1 MRDALRFT
9 TARKG
14 DTMARLIYSMM
25 QSLDGYVAD
34 TTGNFDWAEPDE
46 PVHTFANHLQ
56 SAIGTNLLGRRM
68 YEVMSAWNTLGT
80 QGDEPAY
87 IAEFGEL
94 WRASDKIVYSTTLDS
109 VNAARTRIERAFEP
123 DAVRRMKDE
132 LARDISIAGPT
143 LAAQAIAAGLV
154 DEYQLFVVPVVVGGG
169 TRCLPDGIRLD
180 LQLVEQ
186 LRFDNGMLYMSYRP
200 VG

>member
-1 MRDALRFT
+1 M
-9 TARKG
+9 G
-14 DTMARLIYSMM
+14 RLIYSAM

-34 TTGNFDWAEPDE
+34 AAGKFDWAEPDE
-46 PVHTFANHLQ
+46 SVHTFANELQ
-56 SAIGTNLLGRRM
+56 RTIGMNLLGRRM
-68 YEVMSAWNTLGT
+68 YEVMSAWETLGA

-87 IAEFGEL
+87 IQEFGEL
-94 WRASDKIVYSTTLDS
+94 WRASDKVIYSTTLDS
-109 VNAARTRIERAFEP
+109 VPAARTRIERAFEP

-132 LARDISIAGPT
+132 IVGDISIAGPT

-154 DEYQLFVVPVVVGGG
+154 DEYQLFVVPVIVGGG

-180 LQLVEQ
+180 LQLVSQ
-186 LRFDNGMLYMSYRP
+186 RRFDNGTVYVSYRS

>member
-1 MRDALRFT
+1 M
-9 TARKG
+9 G
-14 DTMARLIYSMM
+14 RLIYSMM

-34 TTGNFDWAEPDE
+34 AAGKFDWAEPDE
-46 PVHTFANHLQ
+46 SVHTFANQLQ
-56 SAIGTNLLGRRM
+56 RPVGTNLLGRRM
-68 YEVMSAWNTLGT
+68 YGVMSAWEALGAH
-80 QGDEPAY
+80 GDEPAY

-94 WRASDKIVYSTTLDS
+94 WRASDKVVYSTTLDS
-109 VNAARTRIERAFEP
+109 VGAACTRLERAFES

-132 LARDISIAGPT
+132 LAGDISIAGPT

-180 LQLVEQ
+180 LELVDQ
-186 LRFDNGMLYMSYRP
+186 RRFDNGMVYVSYRP